1 MKEGAPTTK
10 RTTKK
15 VVQPTFEPLKAP
27 DGSKEILSAE
37 NQIRFYNMFVGL
49 SPEQRTAVVAVL
61 NAISTAPMLD
71 DGYRKFFRFWRVF
84 GPQINADNITL

>member
-1 MKEGAPTTK
+1 
-10 RTTKK
+10 
-15 VVQPTFEPLKAP
+15 
-27 DGSKEILSAE
+27 
-37 NQIRFYNMFVGL
+37 MFVGL